1 MAEAFREA
9 LGQILAEAQRQWDR
23 DRELITAEG
32 RAAVAEVAHRAIER
46 FAAIDKRL
54 FELRDG
60 ADGAPGR
67 DGADGKP
74 GDTGPAG
81 PPGPAGLKGDTGE
94 RGAYGVP
101 GPRGDPGPSGPQG
114 LRGEPGERGAPGA
127 DGASGA
133 PGERGPPGLPGPQG
147 PQGERGETGPQGLQ
161 GERGEQGLP
170 GEAGATGPAGPQ
182 GERGEPGAQ
191 GEKGEPGEP
200 GRAGEAGAPGS
211 AGAPGKLPVA
221 KAWTDRVHYEGE
233 VVTSGGNLWQ
243 ASRDTGQKPGH
254 PDWLCLAERGRD
266 AQPPTVRGTYAASLA
281 YRALDIVAL
290 NGGSFVA
297 VRDDPG
303 ECPGDGWQLLA
314 RQGRAGPPGERG
326 PQGTQGPAGTSAPT
340 IKSWRVDRK
349 RYTATPLMGDGSEG
363 PALELRALFE
373 EFQDG

>member
-1 MAEAFREA
+1 MLFRSKDCRGKPA
-9 LGQILAEAQRQWDR
+9 PRAQR
-23 DRELITAEG
+23 
-32 RAAVAEVAHRAIER
+32 
-46 FAAIDKRL
+46 
-54 FELRDG
+54 
-60 ADGAPGR
+60 
-67 DGADGKP
+67 
-74 GDTGPAG
+74 
-81 PPGPAGLKGDTGE
+81 
-94 RGAYGVP
+94 
-101 GPRGDPGPSGPQG
+101 GPRASAASPAHKEKKANRESPGGQG
-114 LRGEPGERGAPGA
+114 R
-127 DGASGA
+127 
-133 PGERGPPGLPGPQG
+133 
-147 PQGERGETGPQGLQ
+147 
-161 GERGEQGLP
+161 
-170 GEAGATGPAGPQ
+170 
-182 GERGEPGAQ
+182 
-191 GEKGEPGEP
+191 P
-200 GRAGEAGAPGS
+200 GRAGS

-243 ASRDTGQKPGH
+243 ASRDTGQRPGH